1 MKIIKVILFEIVVIF
16 LAFASAWFF
25 ALVDKALGLTSVQ
38 ANWSIMAGSIIIF
51 FALLLRFWAV
61 YAFYAGKIE
70 FLALKAQ
77 ESIVKK
83 APFNFTRNPMMLSN
97 VLIALAAVLILG
109 SVTGFIIP
117 LATLVISH
125 LWLVFYEEKD
135 LEKKLGKEYLVY
147 KKAVPR
153 WL

>member
-1 MKIIKVILFEIVVIF
+1 MKIVKVTLFELVVIF
-16 LAFASAWFF
+16 IVFVLAWIFTLLDRKLDLSSFQAS
-25 ALVDKALGLTSVQ
+25 
-38 ANWSIMAGSIIIF
+38 WSIITGSVIVFI
-51 FALLLRFWAV
+51 ALILRFWAV

-70 FLALKAQ
+70 FLALNAQ
-77 ESIVKK
+77 GNIVKK
-83 APFNFTRNPMMLSN
+83 APFSFTRNPMMLSN
-97 VLIALAAVLILG
+97 VLMALAAVLILG

-117 LATLVISH
+117 FAFFAISH

-135 LEKKLGKEYLVY
+135 LEKKLGKEYLDY